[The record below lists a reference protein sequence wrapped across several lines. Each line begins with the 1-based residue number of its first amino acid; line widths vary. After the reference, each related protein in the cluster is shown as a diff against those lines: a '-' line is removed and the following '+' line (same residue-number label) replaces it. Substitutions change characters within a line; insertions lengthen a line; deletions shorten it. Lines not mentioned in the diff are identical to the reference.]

1 MSALLSVR
9 DLGVRFGGVTA
20 VDGVSFDLEKGAALG
35 IVGESGS
42 GKSVTCRALVR
53 LLPKTARITG
63 SVAFDGQDMLAAS
76 GAALDT
82 IRGKRIAMI
91 FQSPASHLDPLMRIG
106 DQVAE
111 TLRRHTDMPG
121 RAVGDEVLRLLD
133 VVRIPEPRRWARA
146 YPHQLSGG
154 MKQRAMIAG
163 ALACQPDLLLADEPT
178 TALDATVQK
187 SVLDLLAQLRRDRG
201 LSMIFVSHDLGAVS
215 AVCDDLLVMRRSKVV
230 EAGPVAR
237 ILADPAHEYTKML
250 IASHPD
256 RLTLRAVGA
265 ATAGA
270 PLVEARGV
278 QVRYGGRTLADLVMG
293 RRGGFTA
300 VKEADFAVRPGE
312 ALGIVGESG
321 SGKSTLAKT
330 LVGLVKP
337 SRGEICFDGKPA
349 EPVGPGRVAYLRDV
363 QLVYQHPYEAL
374 SPRMNVRS
382 AIAEP
387 LRRHRLCP
395 PSDIPRRVADLMGQ
409 VDLAPNLAGRLPAEL
424 SGGQCQRVAIA
435 RALALDPRVLIA
447 DEVTSALD
455 VTLQAQV
462 MELLIRLQ
470 KERGLTMIF
479 ISHDLAVIRRLC
491 NSVIVMR
498 AGQIVE
504 SGPTSQVFDA
514 PRDPY
519 TRALIDAIPHLGAHP
534 ARGTT

>member
-1 MSALLSVR
+1 MSLLSVR
-9 DLGVRFGGVTA
+9 DLTVKFGETLA
-20 VDGVSFDLEKGAALG
+20 VDGVSFDLERGGALG

-42 GKSVTCRALVR
+42 GKSVTCRALMK
-53 LLPKTARITG
+53 LLPPAAQISGT
-63 SVAFDGQDMLAAS
+63 VDFDGQNILTMS
-76 GAALDT
+76 EAALNT
-82 IRGKRIAMI
+82 LRGKRIAMI

-111 TLRRHTDMPG
+111 TLIKHTELRG
-121 RAVGDEVLRLLD
+121 RKMRDEVLRLLD
-133 VVRIPEPRRWARA
+133 VVRIPEPARWARA

-187 SVLDLLAQLRRDRG
+187 SVLDLLAQLRRDHG
-201 LSMIFVSHDLGAVS
+201 LSMIFVSHDLGAV
-215 AVCDDLLVMRRSKVV
+215 ARVCDDLLVMRRAKLV
-230 EAGPVAR
+230 ERGPIAR
-237 ILADPAHEYTKML
+237 VIDAPEHEYTQML

-256 RLTLRAVGA
+256 RLKLRKVDE

-270 PLVEARGV
+270 PLVEAKGV
-278 QVRYGGRTLADLVMG
+278 QIRYGGRTLSDMLA
-293 RRGGFTA
+293 RRTGGFIA
-300 VKEADFAVRPGE
+300 VKGASFAVRPGE

-321 SGKSTLAKT
+321 SGKTTLARA
-330 LVGLVKP
+330 LVGLIKP
-337 SRGEICFDGKPA
+337 HRGEILFNGKPA
-349 EPVGPGRVAYLRDV
+349 QPSGRNRAAYLRDV

-374 SPRMNVRS
+374 SPRMTVRQ

-395 PSDIPRRVADLMGQ
+395 ASEVAEKVADLMRQ
-409 VDLAPNLAGRLPAEL
+409 VDLSPDLATRLPAQL

-435 RALALDPRVLIA
+435 RALAMNPRVLIA

-462 MELLIRLQ
+462 MDLLIRLQ

-498 AGQIVE
+498 QGKIVE
-504 SGPTSQVFDA
+504 AGSTAKVFDTPTQA
-514 PRDPY
+514 Y
-519 TRALIDAIPHLGAHP
+519 TRKLIDAIPHLRP
-534 ARGTT
+534 KSETVT

>member
-1 MSALLSVR
+1 MNLLLNVRNLSVR
-9 DLGVRFGGVTA
+9 FGPTVA
-20 VDGVSFDLEKGAALG
+20 VDDVSFDLESGAALG

-42 GKSVTCRALVR
+42 GKSVTCRALMR
-53 LLPKTARITG
+53 LLSPVARIDG
-63 SVAFDGQDMLAAS
+63 SARFEGRDLLAMPEAE
-76 GAALDT
+76 LNT

-111 TLRRHTDMPG
+111 TLYKHTDLKG
-121 RAVGDEVLRLLD
+121 SAVRDEVLRLLD
-133 VVRIPEPRRWARA
+133 VVRIPDPKRWARA

-187 SVLDLLAQLRRDRG
+187 SVLDLLAQLRREQN
-201 LSMIFVSHDLGAVS
+201 LSMIFVSHDLGAV
-215 AVCDDLLVMRRSKVV
+215 AQVCDDLLVMRRSRLV
-230 EAGPVAR
+230 ESGPVSR
-237 ILADPAHEYTKML
+237 IISAPSHDYTKKL

-256 RLTLRAVGA
+256 RLKLRAVPQA
-265 ATAGA
+265 SQGA
-270 PLVEARGV
+270 PLVEARGI
-278 QVRYGGRTLADLVMG
+278 QIRYGGKTLADLFAG
-293 RRGGFTA
+293 REGGFVA
-300 VKEADFAVRPGE
+300 VKNADFAVRPGE
-312 ALGIVGESG
+312 TLGIVGESG
-321 SGKSTLAKT
+321 SGKTTLARA

-337 SRGEICFDGKPA
+337 QRGEVLFDGNRA
-349 EPVGPGRVAYLRDV
+349 EPTGRGRVAYLRNV
-363 QLVYQHPYEAL
+363 QLIYQHPYEAL
-374 SPRMNVRS
+374 SPRLTVEA

-387 LRRHRLCP
+387 LRRHRLCALAEVAH
-395 PSDIPRRVADLMGQ
+395 RVQDLMDQ
-409 VDLAPNLAGRLPAEL
+409 VDLSADLAKRLPGQL

-435 RALALDPRVLIA
+435 RALAFNPQVLIA

-462 MELLIRLQ
+462 MDLLLRLQ

-498 AGQIVE
+498 RGEIVE
-504 SGPTSQVFDA
+504 AGATAAVFD
-514 PRDPY
+514 DPKQDY
-519 TRALIDAIPHLGAHP
+519 TRELIDAIPHL
-534 ARGTT
+534 RGDAA

>member
-1 MSALLSVR
+1 MTALLSVR
-9 DLGVRFGGVTA
+9 NLSVRFGTDTA
-20 VDGVSFDLEKGAALG
+20 VDDVSFDLEPGAALG

-42 GKSVTCRALVR
+42 GKSVTCRALMR
-53 LLPKTARITG
+53 LLPRSARI
-63 SVAFDGQDMLAAS
+63 DGRADFEGRDLLS
-76 GAALDT
+76 LPEPELDG

-91 FQSPASHLDPLMRIG
+91 FQTPASHLDPLMRIG

-111 TLRRHTDMPG
+111 TLHKHTDIRG
-121 RAVGDEVLRLLD
+121 RAVRDEVLRLLD
-133 VVRIPEPRRWARA
+133 VVRIPDPDRWARA

-187 SVLDLLAQLRRDRG
+187 SVLDLLAQLRREHN

-215 AVCDDLLVMRRSKVV
+215 QVCDELLVMRRSKLV
-230 EAGPVAR
+230 ESGAVRDIIRTPR
-237 ILADPAHEYTKML
+237 QDYTRQL

-256 RLTLRAVGA
+256 RLPASPLADLPDGP
-265 ATAGA
+265 
-270 PLVEARGV
+270 PLVQARGV
-278 QVRYGGRTLADLVMG
+278 QIRYGGRSLADLLAG
-293 RRGGFTA
+293 REGGFVA
-300 VKEADFAVRPGE
+300 VKDAGFSVRPGE
-312 ALGIVGESG
+312 SLGIVGESG
-321 SGKSTLAKT
+321 SGKSTLARA

-337 SRGEICFDGKPA
+337 RHGSLVFDGKPA
-349 EPVGPGRVAYLRDV
+349 NPFGTGRVAYLRDM
-363 QLVYQHPYEAL
+363 QLIYQHPYEAL
-374 SPRMNVRS
+374 SPRMTVQS

-395 PSDIPRRVADLMGQ
+395 REQIDGRVRDLMAQ
-409 VDLAPNLAGRLPAEL
+409 VDLAPDLAKRLPGQL

-435 RALALDPRVLIA
+435 RALAFDPRVLIA

-462 MELLIRLQ
+462 LALLSRLQ
-470 KERGLTMIF
+470 RERGLTMIF

-498 AGQIVE
+498 RGEIVE
-504 SGPTSQVFDA
+504 AGPTAAVFDTPQDA
-514 PRDPY
+514 Y
-519 TRALIDAIPHLGAHP
+519 TRDLIDAIPHLEGGA
-534 ARGTT
+534 A